1 MHDYPPLINDMK
13 KKLIQS
19 DQISHIGDRETTLML
34 RVALLYFI
42 YMLEKEKKCNT
53 GRKLEV
59 EK

>member
-1 MHDYPPLINDMK
+1 MK

-34 RVALLYFI
+34 RVALLYLI